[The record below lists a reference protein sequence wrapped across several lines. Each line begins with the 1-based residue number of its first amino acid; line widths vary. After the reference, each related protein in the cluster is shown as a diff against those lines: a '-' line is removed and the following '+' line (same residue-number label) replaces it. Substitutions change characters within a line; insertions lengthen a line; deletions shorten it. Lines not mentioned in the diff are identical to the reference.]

1 MIPKAEQ
8 RPCGGGKNEKKK
20 VNRQLSTKVDRFQ
33 VALGGNL
40 MWCLRENLLSYSIS
54 FQLYYFQPNPL
65 MFSFAMI
72 IISEVIRTLLRS
84 RASVRH
90 KVASRSVVALELCLM
105 LTSWSLADP
114 RCSASCSASEPHCFP
129 LRTSTMSPYSSA
141 PGTTLPLTASLY
153 SRRHPSLLI
162 YQGSSHCQLF
172 DG

>member
-1 MIPKAEQ
+1 M
-8 RPCGGGKNEKKK
+8 RKKK

-72 IISEVIRTLLRS
+72 IISEVIRTFLRS

-90 KVASRSVVALELCLM
+90 KAASRSVAASELRLM
-105 LTSWSLADP
+105 LTSWSLAVP
-114 RCSASCSASEPHCFP
+114 RCSASCSTSEPHCFP
-129 LRTSTMSPYSSA
+129 LRTSTTSPCSSA
-141 PGTTLPLTASLY
+141 PGKTLPLTALLY
-153 SRRHPSLLI
+153 SLRHPSLLI